1 MYTKAY
7 LHVLPAF
14 NTIYTVFQWS
24 AGNVC
29 TSDTILMWSC
39 NVSKP
44 RYGVE
49 MLSARATSQ
58 QQAFLW
64 SVLHYCLSFVRV
76 LHVTQHVK
84 TIFFPAVHLNHCG
97 HNRTWDAMCVFF
109 FFHLVLLHLLKSSK
123 IQNPGYD
130 PCTCDVSG
138 SEADKILSSGA
149 EEVFVF
155 PACFE

>member
-1 MYTKAY
+1 MCFQLSIRYILY
-7 LHVLPAF
+7 F
-14 NTIYTVFQWS
+14 NDRQGMFAHQIQSW
-24 AGNVC
+24 
-29 TSDTILMWSC
+29 C

-97 HNRTWDAMCVFF
+97 HNSPQQNLRCNVCV